1 MTKGDGKNRKKGGK
15 EDERGAG
22 LATIELN
29 TPIFVGN
36 WLFCTIGAQHA
47 ILLCNFPKLEK

>member
-1 MTKGDGKNRKKGGK
+1 MKKGDGKNRKKGGK